1 MSSIDPSELAQRAF
15 GAPDAGDRL
24 RAIVALR
31 DRLDALEV
39 DAVRAAVHAGSTWT
53 DVAEML
59 GVSKQSAHR
68 RFSARIHREPA
79 RTPSVVPTEGKIV
92 VTSQARRAVRAAR
105 AAARALG
112 HPEVDTSHLLLG
124 LLADSDGP
132 AARAL
137 EAIGVDF
144 DGAREAVTRQQ
155 PPAGAPPAGPVP
167 IAPVTRDA
175 LEQSLR
181 EARRLN
187 HAHLGVE
194 HLLLGTVRD
203 QDGCA
208 VRALAQ
214 LGVSPV
220 DLERCLGKV
229 LMEAPFDA
237 R

>member
-1 MSSIDPSELAQRAF
+1 MSSIHPIDLAQQACA
-15 GAPDAGDRL
+15 APDAADRV
-24 RAIVALR
+24 RAIATLR
-31 DRLDALEV
+31 DQLDALEIN
-39 DAVRAAVHAGSTWT
+39 AVRGAVEAGASWSE
-53 DVAEML
+53 VAQML

-68 RFSARIHREPA
+68 RFAGRIHGETTPPPAAAPAEP
-79 RTPSVVPTEGKIV
+79 RIV
-92 VTSQARRAVRAAR
+92 ITSQARRAVRAAR

-124 LLADSDGP
+124 LLADAAGP

-155 PPAGAPPAGPVP
+155 PPGSPRPDRTVP

-187 HAHLGVE
+187 HGHLGVE

-203 QDGCA
+203 PDSCA
-208 VRALAQ
+208 VRALAD
-214 LGVSPV
+214 LGVAPV
-220 DLERCLGKV
+220 DLERCLGRV